1 MGRFHILLQDSG
13 HLKDSDFVLAQ
24 KEGRLDELVDSLP
37 VEQEAF
43 AENTATHMMVIANFR
58 KHFAGMPNGAYPMER
73 VNTSILHHV
82 TLLNWASE
90 PYFAYWMSYYG
101 TIHNPSGSVNTG
113 NAGKRFYA
121 HAIETYS
128 EKDPT
133 GREEVFARSRFLY
146 LPSQVVSNQIRSLGV
161 YWGEYVNDNN
171 EDKGMVAWARM
182 KDAGGF
188 PLTLD
193 KSASQTLLIQYT
205 FRWVAL

>member
-1 MGRFHILLQDSG
+1 MGCFNICVQDAG
-13 HLKDSDFVLAQ
+13 GLTDEDFLKAK
-24 KEGRLDELVDSLP
+24 KEGCLDELLAGLP
-37 VEQEAF
+37 VDQEAQ
-43 AENTATHMMVIANFR
+43 AENTATHMIVIAHFR
-58 KHFAGMPNGAYPMER
+58 KHLTGFPNGAYPMDR
-73 VNTSILHHV
+73 VNTSILHHI

-133 GREEVFARSRFLY
+133 GREGVFVRSRWLY
-146 LPSQVVSNQIRSLGV
+146 LPSQAVSNQIRAIGV

-205 FRWVAL
+205 FSWVAL